1 MYIYY
6 PEICMYVHRIQVIY
20 IHAILEQKHV
30 RKIIAK
36 LDNETLTSSRFEM
49 GEAVCQKLFGGRTLF
64 GVSEKT
70 VEKVGYTIFFSCES
84 ISSQGAWVSRH
95 ASHLNAATAAAKPF
109 FPSVRSFFKDVR

>member
-1 MYIYY
+1 
-6 PEICMYVHRIQVIY
+6 
-20 IHAILEQKHV
+20 
-30 RKIIAK
+30 
-36 LDNETLTSSRFEM
+36 M

-70 VEKVGYTIFFSCES
+70 VKKVGYTIFFSSES

-109 FPSVRSFFKDVR
+109 FPSGVRSFFKDVR